1 MIHHKLIDGLRYRE
15 DGIPVI
21 CLSPDAPRSAIEATA
36 EDFARRMERAAVF
49 VFENLPVALDGE
61 GSIDLPGLE
70 AEEQEMFAEGLIPLP
85 FETCWFETSVTIAPG
100 HREIF
105 GFLVE
110 QLPGGGICV
119 RALRT
124 MQHAQPIELE
134 GHSVREYADLTGE
147 VWLVLPAADGK
158 GLNID
163 TRDPLNV
170 GRARAELTGSDYARR
185 VSGETGFVGWLTLML
200 SSRSTQ
206 VDRVPAP
213 DKLNKQRVKR
223 GRVAIAPHTVVS
235 IIPRDV
241 AARMRADR
249 EDAQGQLRASPRLH
263 WRRSHRRTYASG
275 KTLVIPRLLIG
286 YKNHAGAEIAPA
298 QYRIDLSE
306 MA

>member
-1 MIHHKLIDGLRYRE
+1 
-15 DGIPVI
+15 
-21 CLSPDAPRSAIEATA
+21 
-36 EDFARRMERAAVF
+36 
-49 VFENLPVALDGE
+49 
-61 GSIDLPGLE
+61 
-70 AEEQEMFAEGLIPLP
+70 
-85 FETCWFETSVTIAPG
+85 
-100 HREIF
+100 
-105 GFLVE
+105 
-110 QLPGGGICV
+110 
-119 RALRT
+119 
-124 MQHAQPIELE
+124 
-134 GHSVREYADLTGE
+134 
-147 VWLVLPAADGK
+147 
-158 GLNID
+158 
-163 TRDPLNV
+163 
-170 GRARAELTGSDYARR
+170 

-206 VDRVPAP
+206 IDRVPAP